1 MTTVWT
7 IGHSN
12 HGWERFAELLATAPV
27 ELVADVRSYPHS
39 RVATWSNKG
48 KLEPALGRIETG
60 YAFLG
65 DALGGRPTDEDLYD
79 DAGHA
84 AYSLMAARPQFQVAI
99 ERLLALARERRTAIL
114 CSEGDPSHCHRR
126 LLVGKVVCEHGV
138 TLEHIL
144 PDGSSRREHEVRLSP
159 DALFEGSWR
168 SVRPVG
174 RARRG

>member
-12 HGWERFAELLATAPV
+12 HSWERFAQLLALAPV

-39 RVATWSNKG
+39 RVAPWSNKG
-48 KLEPALGRIETG
+48 KLEPALRRIEIG
-60 YAFLG
+60 YVFLG
-65 DALGGRPTDEDLYD
+65 DALGGRPVDEALYD

-84 AYSLMAARPQFQVAI
+84 LYGLMSARPEFHSAI
-99 ERLLALARERRTAIL
+99 ERLIALAGEHRTAIL

-126 LLVGKVVCEHGV
+126 LLVGKVLCERGA
-138 TLEHIL
+138 TLGHIL
-144 PDGSSRREHEVRLSP
+144 PNGTLSTEHEVRLAP
-159 DALFEGSWR
+159 DALFDGSWR

-174 RARRG
+174 RLRRG